1 MIERKLQII
10 IIINVIDKFPVGSL
24 AFEKIVQEN
33 RSLRREREVLTQK
46 LGKSKSAL
54 QVLIY
59 YILLSGQL
67 TRCLYAGDFAEAVQ
81 EQHAETGPGWL
92 AQSQPERTDPK
103 SESRRR
109 RRRTECHSRERTELQ
124 QLLRSKTQ
132 TIYLQWSQV
141 LATDPRNVEFYCNRF
156 INGK

>member
-1 MIERKLQII
+1 MINYKLLLNIF
-10 IIINVIDKFPVGSL
+10 NVFDIFPVGSL

-81 EQHAETGPGWL
+81 E
-92 AQSQPERTDPK
+92 
-103 SESRRR
+103 
-109 RRRTECHSRERTELQ
+109 
-124 QLLRSKTQ
+124 
-132 TIYLQWSQV
+132 
-141 LATDPRNVEFYCNRF
+141 
-156 INGK
+156 